1 MVDYSFR
8 TGGNNECKGS
18 HYFVS
23 RFKAVPFFSSQVYD
37 FTQTG
42 TWIYLLNLALLN
54 MSSNAIIQTLN
65 LTKSFQGSAEPVVK
79 GISFS
84 VEKGEVFGLLGPNG
98 AGKTTTIS
106 ILCGLFPP
114 TAGKVLVDG
123 MDLGG
128 NLTGIKQIIGV
139 VPQDIALYPTLTA
152 RENLNFYGNMY
163 GVSGKELKEKIELW
177 LHNFGLSDAADR
189 RVSTYSG
196 GMKRRVNLIA
206 GILHDPK
213 ILFLDEP
220 TVGVDV
226 QSRNVI
232 IDHLVELNKK
242 GTTIIYTSHH
252 MEEAENFCSQVAIID
267 YGNIIAGGTPKELI
281 AAHPGCSNLE
291 AVFLKLTKRSLRD

>member
-1 MVDYSFR
+1 MTDPV
-8 TGGNNECKGS
+8 
-18 HYFVS
+18 
-23 RFKAVPFFSSQVYD
+23 
-37 FTQTG
+37 
-42 TWIYLLNLALLN
+42 
-54 MSSNAIIQTLN
+54 IIQIKD
-65 LTKSFQGSAEPVVK
+65 LTKTFKNATEPAVN

-84 VEKGEVFGLLGPNG
+84 INRNEIFGLLGPNG

-114 TAGKVLVDG
+114 TSGKVLVDG
-123 MDLGG
+123 RDLQAD
-128 NLTGIKQIIGV
+128 LSFIKNIIGI
-139 VPQDIALYPTLTA
+139 VPQDLALYPTLSA
-152 RENLNFYGNMY
+152 RENLEFYGSMY
-163 GVSGKELKEKIELW
+163 GLHGKELKDKIETW
-177 LHNFGLSDAADR
+177 LEKLGLLDASKR

-232 IDHLVELNKK
+232 IKHLKEINDS

-252 MEEAENFCSQVAIID
+252 MEEAEHFCTRVSIID
-267 YGNIIAGGTPKELI
+267 NGKILTEGTPAELI
-281 AAHPGCSNLE
+281 QKNTGAANLE
-291 AVFLKLTKRSLRD
+291 QVFLNLTNRKLRD